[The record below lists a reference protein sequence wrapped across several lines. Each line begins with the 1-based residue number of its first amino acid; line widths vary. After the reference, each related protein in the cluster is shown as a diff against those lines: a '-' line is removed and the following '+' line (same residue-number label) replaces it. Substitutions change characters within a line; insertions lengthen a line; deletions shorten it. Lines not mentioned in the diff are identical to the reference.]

1 LCDDFSKEVT
11 RLQYRAIK
19 TKLKV
24 NDCQATLMAQHAG
37 LGRWVWNWAL
47 RLWEEA
53 YKVGLKPNA
62 AKLKKLFTN
71 HIKPQHEWMNGLS
84 SRVYQ
89 YAFQHLGEA
98 FNRFFKGL
106 AKYPNFKKKGLH
118 DSFTLDATP
127 RQIKLTGVRH
137 KLPVIG
143 WVRTH
148 ETLAECQT
156 KKVTISREADGWYLS
171 FHIEFEPKETPK
183 NREIVG
189 VDLGINSLATL
200 SSGIV
205 FPNLKPYRSA
215 LKRLAKL
222 QRNVSRKTTGSKNRA
237 YAITKLAR
245 QHQRVANIRKDA
257 LHNITSYL
265 AKNHGT
271 VVIEDLHIAG
281 MLKNHPLAQSI
292 ADVAFGE
299 FRRQL
304 EYKCQWY
311 GAKLLVVSRFF
322 PSSQLCS
329 GCGYQQKMPLHVRTF
344 DCRECGLSINRDLN
358 ASINLENA
366 AGYVV
371 SASRRGAADS
381 PG

>member
-1 LCDDFSKEVT
+1 MK
-11 RLQYRAIK
+11 YRAIK
-19 TKLKV
+19 TKLKI
-24 NDCQATLMAQHAG
+24 NNCLATLMAQHAG
-37 LGRWVWNWAL
+37 YSRWVWNWAL
-47 RLWEEA
+47 RLWDEA
-53 YKVGLKPNA
+53 YKARLKPNA

-71 HIKPQHEWMNGLS
+71 YVKPQFPWMSQLS

-98 FNRFFKGL
+98 FSRFFKGL

-118 DSFTLDATP
+118 DSFSVDATP
-127 RQIKLTGVRH
+127 RPIKLGGIRH

-143 WVRTH
+143 WVGTH
-148 ETLAECQT
+148 EALPECQT

-171 FHIEFEPKETPK
+171 FHLRQEPEEIPK
-183 NREIVG
+183 DREIVG
-189 VDLGINSLATL
+189 IDLGINSLATL

-215 LKRLAKL
+215 LKRLQRL
-222 QRNVSRKTTGSKNRA
+222 QRQVCRKLKGSNNRKKA
-237 YAITKLAR
+237 VNLLAR
-245 QHQRVANIRKDA
+245 HHQRVASIRRDA
-257 LHNITSYL
+257 IHKITTYL

-271 VVIEDLHIAG
+271 VVIEDLCVSG
-281 MLKNHPLAQSI
+281 MLRNHHLAQSI

-311 GAKLLVVSRFF
+311 GASLVIVNRFF

-329 GCGYQQKMPLHVRTF
+329 GCGHQQKMPLHIRTY
-344 DCRECGLSINRDLN
+344 DCPGCGLSIDRDLN

-366 AGYVV
+366 VG
-371 SASRRGAADS
+371 
-381 PG
+381 